1 MRLIRPASLD
11 DLTLTL
17 DSTNVAETN
26 PVYNAGTTYALDA
39 IVRSDT
45 THHDYQSLQ
54 ASNTGHSLSDAAWW
68 LDLGPTNP
76 YKMFDNSNTSQTEN
90 AETIEVVVTVDGRAD
105 AIAFLN
111 MVAAS
116 ITIVMTTVEDGE
128 LVNETI
134 DLVTDSGINNWFEYF
149 FEPVSRLGDYVRYDL
164 PNNLNPTFTITI
176 TDPGA
181 TAKIGSLIV
190 GQSRDLGNL
199 LYGARIGIT
208 DYSRK
213 EQDDFGNYTIIER
226 PFAKR
231 ASLKAVIPNTRVDAI
246 TTVLAQYRATACVI
260 IGHDLYASTFIY
272 GFYKGWEVEL
282 AFLEQ
287 SYLTIEWEGL
297 T

>member
-26 PVYNAGTTYALDA
+26 PLYNAGTTYALDA

>member
-26 PVYNAGTTYALDA
+26 PLYNAGTTYALDA
-39 IVRSDT
+39 IVRSDM